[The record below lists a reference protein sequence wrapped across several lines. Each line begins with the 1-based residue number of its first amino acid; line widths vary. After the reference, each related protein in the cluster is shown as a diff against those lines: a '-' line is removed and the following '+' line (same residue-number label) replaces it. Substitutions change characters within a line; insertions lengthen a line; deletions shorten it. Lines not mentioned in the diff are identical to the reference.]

1 MNILNED
8 TIYRI
13 NSMSTEKGFDIY
25 EACGYLAGILF
36 AAGLVP
42 QVYKSFKT
50 KNLRDISYGWQFTYL
65 TATTVMV
72 IYGVHK
78 ELPAI
83 YIPTF
88 FENLLILSLIIMKI
102 QYHRK
107 EKIRLE
113 LEMNDITMD
122 DIKMDDTTINET
134 RMHEK
139 ENP

>member
-1 MNILNED
+1 
-8 TIYRI
+8 
-13 NSMSTEKGFDIY
+13 MSTEKEFDIY

-65 TATTVMV
+65 TATTVMI

-88 FENLLILSLIIMKI
+88 FENLLILSLIVMKI
-102 QYHRK
+102 QYHK
-107 EKIRLE
+107 KDKKDKIRLE
-113 LEMNDITMD
+113 LEMNDIIMD
-122 DIKMDDTTINET
+122 DITMDGIMNDTTMDDTTIDK
-134 RMHEK
+134 K

>member
-1 MNILNED
+1 
-8 TIYRI
+8 
-13 NSMSTEKGFDIY
+13 MSTEKGFDIY

-50 KNLRDISYGWQFTYL
+50 KNLRDIYYGWQFTYL
-65 TATTVMV
+65 TATTVMI

-88 FENLLILSLIIMKI
+88 FENLLILSLIVMKI
-102 QYHRK
+102 QYHK
-107 EKIRLE
+107 KDKKDKIRLE
-113 LEMNDITMD
+113 LEMNDIIMD
-122 DIKMDDTTINET
+122 DITMDGIMNDTTMDDTTIDK
-134 RMHEK
+134 K